1 MKQPALG
8 EFEVVVLLAILRL
21 GDQAYGTTV
30 RDEIERRTGRAVS
43 RGAVYITFERLEDKG
58 LLKSAVGEPLPERG
72 GRPRRFYRVSARGM
86 KALRS
91 SLGMLERMRE
101 GLAPLLGDI

>member
-21 GDQAYGTTV
+21 GADAYGTTV

-43 RGAVYITFERLEDKG
+43 RGAVYITCERLEEKG

-86 KALRS
+86 KSLRS
-91 SLGMLERMRE
+91 SLGML
-101 GLAPLLGDI
+101 